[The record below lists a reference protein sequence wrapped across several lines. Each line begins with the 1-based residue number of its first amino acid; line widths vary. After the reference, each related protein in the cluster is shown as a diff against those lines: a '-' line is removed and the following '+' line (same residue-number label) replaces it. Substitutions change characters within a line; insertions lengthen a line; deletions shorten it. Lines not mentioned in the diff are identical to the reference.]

1 VDALDPPG
9 TSSVHSFFTTK
20 QATTSNTPVQK
31 VATSAGQ
38 SAPNYAARVPLPQ
51 DDAGLTRSQRLFT
64 ISTGVH
70 VDSLAIG
77 RGDEFFVFMKL
88 RAQHKWASFR
98 MTPLKWVKA
107 TKVYNAEL
115 ESVNRSHNRNTTLK
129 NPRALV
135 AMLGTVEAM
144 VADRL
149 MTGNYKC
156 EPASPLAPC
165 RPFSRN
171 GFSLSSL

>member
-1 VDALDPPG
+1 VDAPDPPG
-9 TSSVHSFFTTK
+9 ASSAHSFFATK
-20 QATTSNTPVQK
+20 QAATSNTHQQTV
-31 VATSAGQ
+31 VTSAAR
-38 SAPNYAARVPLPQ
+38 SAPDYAARVPLPQ

-64 ISTGVH
+64 VSTGVH
-70 VDSLAIG
+70 VDSLTIG
-77 RGDEFFVFMKL
+77 CGDEFFIFMKL

-98 MTPLKWVKA
+98 MTPLRWVEA
-107 TKVYNAEL
+107 TKLYNAEL

-135 AMLGTVEAM
+135 TMLGTVEAT

-156 EPASPLAPC
+156 EPASPLQTVC
-165 RPFSRN
+165 TQRF
-171 GFSLSSL
+171 LTSSL